1 MPRSWTKIVTVLKGC
16 FNLSPR
22 CQGDFHKNL
31 GCFSSAVRLL
41 SNDQA
46 STPLRFSGRFCR
58 TRKRNSRAWQPL
70 SSELLWS
77 VLLKSSSLFLP
88 VPFLLPEDSARK
100 ALSWFGPWLVAKG
113 KHEFTQKR
121 KKKKSNCQEGRG
133 SRLCS
138 VSSWEAHPM
147 SPHQGLGAA
156 TKHIHFLVRLPTD
169 QPPVYSQDHS
179 WPQGW
184 QAEVKGQRV
193 NELKKVAN
201 IFIPGG
207 WLGDRKHR

>member
-16 FNLSPR
+16 FNLSLR

-46 STPLRFSGRFCR
+46 STPPRFSGRLCR
-58 TRKRNSRAWQPL
+58 TRKRDSRAWQPL

-77 VLLKSSSLFLP
+77 GLLKSSSLFLP

-113 KHEFTQKR
+113 KHEFTQKW
-121 KKKKSNCQEGRG
+121 KKNQIVKKDEVAGSALLVPEKLIPCYPTRG
-133 SRLCS
+133 
-138 VSSWEAHPM
+138 W
-147 SPHQGLGAA
+147 GL
-156 TKHIHFLVRLPTD
+156 L
-169 QPPVYSQDHS
+169 Q
-179 WPQGW
+179 
-184 QAEVKGQRV
+184 
-193 NELKKVAN
+193 N
-201 IFIPGG
+201 ISTF
-207 WLGDRKHR
+207 

>member
-31 GCFSSAVRLL
+31 GCFSSTVRLL

-46 STPLRFSGRFCR
+46 STPLQFSGRFCR

-70 SSELLWS
+70 ISELLWS

-100 ALSWFGPWLVAKG
+100 ALSWFGPWLVAKR

-121 KKKKSNCQEGRG
+121 KKKSNCQEGRG

-147 SPHQGLGAA
+147 SPHQGLGCYKTHPLSSSSPNRSASS
-156 TKHIHFLVRLPTD
+156 LQSR
-169 QPPVYSQDHS
+169 
-179 WPQGW
+179 PQLAPGLAGW
-184 QAEVKGQRV
+184 SKGS
-193 NELKKVAN
+193 E
-201 IFIPGG
+201 
-207 WLGDRKHR
+207 RKWAQESS